1 MHYLQDIMANF
12 AGFCEDRLAID
23 AAARRGEDI
32 TALQDTLETNLITS
46 FRDLVRWRWQWD
58 IDNPLAAFEISVHTS
73 TSFSTDNEG
82 PLFNSLLYF
91 TSLEPATELVLYNTT
106 LLMFVHFYQDITK
119 DSIAGPGMSIWPEH
133 MRPQPTNPLILPS
146 ESLNMHDIALE
157 TCRSVDYHL
166 QGTHASSGSF
176 SLMFPLRMW

>member
-1 MHYLQDIMANF
+1 MHYLQDIMADF
-12 AGFCEDRLAID
+12 AGFCEDRLAMD
-23 AAARRGEDI
+23 AVGARGEDI
-32 TALQDTLETNLITS
+32 APLQNALEINLIAS
-46 FRDLVRWRWQWD
+46 FRELVRWRWQWD
-58 IDNPLAAFEISVHTS
+58 IDNPHAAFEKSVHTS
-73 TSFSTDNEG
+73 ASFSIDSEG

-91 TSLEPATELVLYNTT
+91 TSLEQATELVLYNTT

-119 DSIAGPGMSIWPEH
+119 ESIAGPGLSIWPEH
-133 MRPQPTNPLILPS
+133 MRPSPTNPLILPS
-146 ESLNMHDIALE
+146 ESQTMDEIALE

>member
-12 AGFCEDRLAID
+12 AGFCDDRLAMD
-23 AAARRGEDI
+23 AAAGRGEDI
-32 TALQDTLETNLITS
+32 TPLKDALETNLILS
-46 FRDLVRWRWQWD
+46 FRELVRWRWQWD
-58 IDNPLAAFEISVHTS
+58 IDNPDAAFEKSVHTS
-73 TSFSTDNEG
+73 TSFSIDSEG

-91 TSLEPATELVLYNTT
+91 TSLEQATGLVLYNTT
-106 LLMFVHFYQDITK
+106 LLMFVHFYQDITR
-119 DSIAGPGMSIWPEH
+119 DSIAGPGLSIWPQH
-133 MRPQPTNPLILPS
+133 IRPRPTNPLMLPS
-146 ESLNMHDIALE
+146 ESLNMREIALE

>member
-1 MHYLQDIMANF
+1 MHYLQDIMADF
-12 AGFCEDRLAID
+12 AGFCDDRLAMD
-23 AAARRGEDI
+23 AASRRGEDI
-32 TALQDTLETNLITS
+32 TPLQDALEANLINS
-46 FRDLVRWRWQWD
+46 FRHLVRWRWQWD
-58 IDNPLAAFEISVHTS
+58 IDNPDAAFENPVHAS
-73 TSFSTDNEG
+73 TSFSIDSEG

-119 DSIAGPGMSIWPEH
+119 ESISGPAMSIWPEPT
-133 MRPQPTNPLILPS
+133 RPQPTNPLLLPS
-146 ESLNMHDIALE
+146 ESLSMHEIALE
-157 TCRSVDYHL
+157 TCRSVEFHL